1 MGTFTFEIDEL
12 AIPAAPQAPGWADFE
27 AANGVRN
34 TVEAEAYGTTDLE
47 LTAEELL
54 PDWLKQAWEPKRLFV
69 ARSKGRLV
77 GRGHYETLPE
87 GSAEHA
93 WLAVEVLPEYR
104 RRGIGSALTARLEA
118 IAPRR
123 NGCPIW
129 RCSTRA

>member
-34 TVEAEAYGTTDLE
+34 TVEAYGTTDLE
-47 LTAEELL
+47 LTVEELL